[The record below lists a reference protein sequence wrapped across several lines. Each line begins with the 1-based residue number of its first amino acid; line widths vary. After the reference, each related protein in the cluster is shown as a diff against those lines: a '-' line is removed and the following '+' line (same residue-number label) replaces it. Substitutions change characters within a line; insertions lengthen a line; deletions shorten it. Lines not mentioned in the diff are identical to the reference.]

1 MPVAKVTG
9 TGSYLP
15 EKILTNADLESMVD
29 TTDEWIVAR
38 TGIHE
43 RRIAADDETTCDLA
57 EQASLR
63 ALDAAGV
70 NAGDLDLI
78 LVATATADYVFPS
91 VASQLQERLGAGCI
105 AAMDVQAACAGF
117 VYAMEIADQYIRT
130 GKAKKIIVVGAET
143 FSRIVDWNDRGT
155 CILFADGGGA
165 VLVEAAAEDSN
176 SRIISTHMR
185 SDGRYRDLLRTS
197 HGPSTA
203 PQISENVD
211 RVSISMRGNEVFRI
225 AVNKLGEIVDETL
238 AANQMDKS
246 EIDWLVPHQA
256 NIRIISATARK
267 LGLSMDRVV
276 VTVGHHGNT
285 SAASIPLAFDEAVR
299 DGRIQRGQT
308 VLMEA
313 FGGGFVWGS
322 VLLKY

>member
-57 EQASLR
+57 EQASLE
-63 ALDAAGV
+63 ALNAAGV

-130 GKAKKIIVVGAET
+130 GKAKKILVVGAET
-143 FSRIVDWNDRGT
+143 FSRIVDWKDRST
-155 CILFADGGGA
+155 CILFADGSGA

-185 SDGRYRDLLRTS
+185 SDGRYRELLRTS

-203 PQISENVD
+203 PQVAENVD
-211 RVSISMRGNEVFRI
+211 RVSITMRGNEVFRI

-267 LGLSMDRVV
+267 LGLAMDHVV